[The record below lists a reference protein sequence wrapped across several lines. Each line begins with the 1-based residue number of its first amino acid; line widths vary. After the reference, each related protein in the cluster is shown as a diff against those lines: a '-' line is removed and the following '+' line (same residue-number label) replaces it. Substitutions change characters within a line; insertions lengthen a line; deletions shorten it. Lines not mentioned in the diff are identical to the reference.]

1 MSFMIKI
8 AFALPLTFA
17 AALGHG
23 TSTSAPAEQATPDP
37 VLSRATCSV
46 CDEVY
51 DSCIAEGITPAGCH
65 RMTANCYKNCIL
77 P

>member
-1 MSFMIKI
+1 MSFMLKI

-17 AALGHG
+17 AAFGHG
-23 TSTSAPAEQATPDP
+23 TSTSVDQATTDP
-37 VLSRATCSV
+37 VLNRASCSV

-65 RMTANCYKNCIL
+65 RMTANCYRTCL